1 MVVDMLASIRVHPLL
16 IVRTLVIVL
25 ATAVI
30 ATACAGPIGIA
41 YTATSAGT
49 AVATGKTIPE
59 HTASKLTDSDCSI
72 WDAVVN
78 LAYICEYNKNPA
90 VTYNRNPF

>member
-1 MVVDMLASIRVHPLL
+1 MKI
-16 IVRTLVIVL
+16 LVIL
-25 ATAVI
+25 SI
-30 ATACAGPIGIA
+30 ALLTSCAGPIGIA

-49 AVATGKTIPE
+49 WISTGKTIPE
-59 HTASKLTDSDCSI
+59 HTASRLTDADCGI

-78 LAYICEYNKNPA
+78 LAYICEYNRNPA